1 MSTTINQEAIKLN
14 SSLWPKVEKSIKY
27 LIIKSCFYEY
37 MHEDVLSEVKIIFL
51 QNNKTEFVSRW
62 FLKKTVLLA
71 CCNLGLYRP
80 KAKAKNIEAET
91 KETQTDELQEEVQTE
106 KITFTSLEKLQE
118 SGFDV
123 VDPRYFE
130 KEESDRLDTLLEYAL
145 TDPMF
150 VKALQLVKEGHDLSE
165 VARLEGISCSGLWQ
179 FLRRE
184 GQRTLEEI
192 NSPQMR
198 LISASEIK
206 VKAKSRPV
214 TASKNIPS
222 TTQQLPLFVA

>member
-14 SSLWPKVEKSIKY
+14 SSLWPKVEKTIKY
-27 LIIKSCFYEY
+27 LIRKSCFYEY
-37 MHEDVLSEVKIIFL
+37 MHEDVLSEVKIMFL

-62 FLKKTVLLA
+62 FLKATVLYA
-71 CCNLGLYRP
+71 CRNLGLYRP
-80 KAKAKNIEAET
+80 KAKSKNNEA
-91 KETQTDELQEEVQTE
+91 QTEGLQEEAQTE
-106 KITFTSLEKLQE
+106 QITFTSLEKLQE
-118 SGFDV
+118 NGFDV

-130 KEESDRLDTLLEYAL
+130 NEESDRLDNLLEYAL
-145 TDPMF
+145 TDPTF
-150 VKALQLVKEGHDLSE
+150 VKAVALIKEGHDLTE
-165 VARLEGISCSGLWQ
+165 VAKLEGISCSGLWQ

-198 LISASEIK
+198 LISTNEVK

-214 TASKNIPS
+214 TASKSKASNN
-222 TTQQLPLFVA
+222 QQLPLFVA